1 MIRNSLLSLLGALA
15 FSCISVA
22 PSAAESIDVT
32 FINPG
37 GKTSFWGMVSST
49 MKAAADD
56 LDISLEIIDTERD
69 RIQMLQTSR
78 DIADRQ
84 EKPDYVIIVNE
95 LNQGVT
101 MLKDMASAGIPVFF
115 LLNTLNQEQIDSF
128 TASGGTQDAILGSV
142 TPDNEIAGYE
152 MARSLID
159 AVRSTKGEDAQVS
172 LLAILGDSATPAAL
186 DREAGLRRAIAETDG
201 AEIVRAFPVLWSR
214 EEAEKRSRLALRSLE
229 VDAVWAANDDIAFG
243 AIDAARANGKMPG
256 DDLFFA
262 GLNWSPAGLEG
273 VRDGHMTMT
282 HGGHFFGGAWAMVL
296 LRDIHDGTFEGGA
309 VEFPMSAVDRQN
321 VDLFL
326 ERLGGQDWEKIDFKR
341 FLRSEQD
348 GAYNFSADAILR
360 AAGPVLSE

>member
-1 MIRNSLLSLLGALA
+1 MIRNFFLGVLG
-15 FSCISVA
+15 SVA
-22 PSAAESIDVT
+22 LFGFSVTSSAAESIDVT

-37 GKTSFWGMVSST
+37 GKSSFWGMVSST
-49 MKAAADD
+49 MEAAADD
-56 LDISLEIIDTERD
+56 LDISLEIIHTERD
-69 RIQMLQTSR
+69 RIRMLQASR

-84 EKPDYVIIVNE
+84 EKPDYVILVNE

-101 MLKDMASAGIPVFF
+101 MLDNMASADIPVFF
-115 LLNTLNQEQIDSF
+115 LLNTLSQEQIEGF
-128 TASGGTQDAILGSV
+128 TKNGGAPDAIVGSV

-159 AVRSTKGEDAQVS
+159 AVRSTKGADAQVS
-172 LLAILGDSATPAAL
+172 LLAILGDTATPAAL
-186 DREAGLRRAIAETDG
+186 DREAGLRRAVAETDR
-201 AEIVRAFPVLWSR
+201 AQIARAFPVLWSR
-214 EEAEKRSRLALRSLE
+214 EEAEKRSRLALRVLD

-243 AIDAARANGKMPG
+243 AMDAARTNGYKPG

-273 VRDGHMTMT
+273 VRDGLMTMT

-296 LRDIHDGTFEGGA
+296 LRDVHDGSFEGGA

-341 FLRSEQD
+341 FLRSQQG
-348 GAYNFSADAILR
+348 GAYDFSTDAILR
-360 AAGPVLSE
+360 AAVPILSE